1 MKKKSTHAQ
10 IILTIVFVIIC
21 LSVLIPFM
29 LLVSASFSNEK
40 DVLVNGF
47 KLIPEH
53 FDLSAYKYVFKNL
66 DDVIQ
71 AYKVTATFS
80 IVGMVLSTLLMAF
93 AAYPLSSPKMRGR
106 TGFAFYF
113 YFTMLFSGGL
123 VPTYILITQYL
134 HLQDTIWVYILPS
147 LISPWYVFMMRT
159 FFSEIPAALS
169 ESMRID
175 GASEYRIFFQ
185 LIIPLSKPVIAT
197 VALFVFLIRW
207 NDWNTAM
214 LYINDQRM
222 ISLQY
227 LLQKQLRE
235 IQFIQDNMKSTTVE
249 LGIAQIPTTT
259 IQMAMAMVV
268 AGPAML
274 VFPFFQ
280 KYFVKGIRVGA
291 VKG

>member
-1 MKKKSTHAQ
+1 MKKKSTHEQ
-10 IILTIVFVIIC
+10 IILTIVFIVIC
-21 LSVLIPFM
+21 LGVLIPFM

-71 AYKVTATFS
+71 AYKVTTTFS
-80 IVGMVLSTLLMAF
+80 IVGMILSTLLMAL

-134 HLQDTIWVYILPS
+134 HLQDSIWVYILPS

-159 FFSEIPAALS
+159 FFSEIPASLS

-214 LYINDQRM
+214 LYINDQKM

-235 IQFIQDNMKSTTVE
+235 IQFIQNSMQSTTVE
-249 LGIAQIPTTT
+249 LGIAQVPTTT

>member
-1 MKKKSTHAQ
+1 MKKKSLKSQ
-10 IILTIVFVIIC
+10 IILTIIFIVIC
-21 LSVLIPFM
+21 LSVFIPFM
-29 LLVSASFSNEK
+29 LLVSASFSNER
-40 DVLVNGF
+40 DVLINGF

-53 FDLSAYKYVFKNL
+53 FDTSAYKFVFRNL
-66 DDVIQ
+66 DDVLQ
-71 AYKVTATFS
+71 AYKITITFS
-80 IVGMVLSTLLMAF
+80 VVGMFLSTLLMAF
-93 AAYPLSSPKMRGR
+93 AAYPLSSPKMRGK

-134 HLQDTIWVYILPS
+134 HLQDTIWVYILPG

-159 FFSEIPAALS
+159 FFSEIPASLS
-169 ESMRID
+169 ESMKID

-197 VALFVFLIRW
+197 VALFIFLAKW
-207 NDWNTAM
+207 NDWNTSM
-214 LYINDQRM
+214 LYINNQKL

-235 IQFIQDNMKSTTVE
+235 IQFIQENMQSTTVD

-259 IQMAMAMVV
+259 VQMAMAMVV

-280 KYFVKGIRVGA
+280 KYFVKGLRVGA

>member
-1 MKKKSTHAQ
+1 MKKATIKSQ
-10 IILTIVFVIIC
+10 IIITLVFIVIC
-21 LSVLIPFM
+21 LSVLIPFL

-40 DVLVNGF
+40 DVLLNGF

-53 FDLSAYKYVFKNL
+53 FDLAAYRYVFKNPNTIL
-66 DDVIQ
+66 Q
-71 AYKVTATFS
+71 SYKVTIAFS
-80 IVGMVLSTLLMAF
+80 VLGMILSTLLMAL

-106 TGFAFYF
+106 NKFAFYF

-134 HLQDTIWVYILPS
+134 HLQDTIWVYILPGM
-147 LISPWYVFMMRT
+147 ISPWYVFMMRT
-159 FFSEIPAALS
+159 FFSEIPSSLS
-169 ESMRID
+169 ESMKID
-175 GASEYRIFFQ
+175 GASEYRIFAQ

-197 VALFVFLIRW
+197 VALFVFLIKW
-207 NDWNTAM
+207 NDWNTSM
-214 LYINDQRM
+214 LYINDQSL

-227 LLQKQLRE
+227 LLQKLLKD
-235 IQFIQDNMKSTTVE
+235 IQFIQDNMATATVD
-249 LGIAQIPTTT
+249 LGVSKIPTTT
-259 IQMAMAMVV
+259 VQMATAMVV

-280 KYFVKGIRVGA
+280 KYFVKGLKVGA